1 MEFDGEM
8 SGRDVCVQHTE
19 SGVYVDGET
28 RGQDASE
35 VDGKMSGR
43 IACVQQVETDV
54 CASFEYRKGEDWE

>member
-28 RGQDASE
+28 GGQDASE

-54 CASFEYRKGEDWE
+54 CASVENRKGEDWE